1 VAVQGFGN
9 VGSATAKWLAREGC
23 KIIAVSDISG
33 GVYNSNGLDIEG
45 LLKYSK
51 ETGYV
56 VGFKGGEAI
65 TNAELLALPCD
76 ILVPAAMGGQ
86 ITAVNAAQVKAKIVV
101 EGANGPTTPEAS
113 KILYDN
119 GVYVIPDILA
129 NTGGVI
135 VSYFEWVQNI
145 ESFFW
150 EEEEINDRLQ
160 KVMTNAFREV
170 LGISEAEK
178 TDMRTAAYMSA
189 IKRVVAAMSTRGI
202 YP

>member
-1 VAVQGFGN
+1 
-9 VGSATAKWLAREGC
+9 
-23 KIIAVSDISG
+23 
-33 GVYNSNGLDIEG
+33 
-45 LLKYSK
+45 
-51 ETGYV
+51 
-56 VGFKGGEAI
+56 
-65 TNAELLALPCD
+65 
-76 ILVPAAMGGQ
+76 
-86 ITAVNAAQVKAKIVV
+86 V

-119 GVYVIPDILA
+119 GVFVIPDILA
-129 NTGGVI
+129 NIGGVI

-150 EEEEINDRLQ
+150 EEKEINDRQ
-160 KVMTNAFREV
+160 RRIMTNAFREV

-189 IKRVVAAMSTRGI
+189 IKRVVAAMSIRGI